1 MDRAGT
7 PLMLNISPLITEWI
21 GYTAAAL
28 TTFSFAPQAWLTYK
42 TKDVRGV
49 SLGMYSVLSVGLF
62 LWLLYG
68 LSLNAWPVVAAN
80 TVTLMLTFAIL
91 AMKLRY
97 GILRTA

>member
-80 TVTLMLTFAIL
+80 TVTLMLAFAIL

>member
-1 MDRAGT
+1 
-7 PLMLNISPLITEWI
+7 MLNISPLMTEWI
-21 GYTAAAL
+21 GYTAAIL

-49 SLGMYSVLSVGLF
+49 SLVMYSVLFIGLI

-80 TVTLMLTFAIL
+80 AVTLVLTFTIL
-91 AMKLRY
+91 VMKLRY
-97 GILRTA
+97 GILKTA

>member
-1 MDRAGT
+1 
-7 PLMLNISPLITEWI
+7 MLNISPLITEWI
-21 GYTAAAL
+21 GYTAAIL

-80 TVTLMLTFAIL
+80 TVTLMLTFVIL